1 MNAKFQILTIVALL
15 ATSISAKGNFNSTS
29 ITGMTSAN
37 PANICYVKSN
47 ASGKNDGSSW
57 ENAFTDLQSALG
69 SSSCPEIWV
78 AAGTY
83 KPTSGTDR
91 TASFVLK
98 NGVAVYGGFA
108 GTETDISQSNINANP
123 TILSGDIDSNDSE
136 NPASNPSKIV
146 GHNSYHVVNA
156 GNVDSTTILDGF
168 IITAG
173 QADGSGVNGQ
183 GGGMYISSGSPTLSN
198 LTFSGNT
205 AFDGSGIYNS
215 GGSPIMSTIA
225 FSGNSNSNS
234 QSMGGG
240 IDSQSGNPLL
250 VNVAFGGNSAA
261 FGGGMFIYQGNP
273 VLTDV
278 TFESNIANGGG
289 ENVQQMINN
298 TGQYLQICKHVVY
311 CGDISSYD
319 GSGGGIE
326 LLNGS
331 PVLTNVIFKDN
342 RADQALGGGMDI
354 DNGRP
359 VLNNVTFVGNSAGS
373 GGGVNNWSGSPTLN
387 YVTFNKNQAGQGGG
401 MNEQQGDSGATIIN
415 ANFTDNQAQGW
426 GGGIFTSA
434 RVSNYANITFSGN
447 SAQEGGGM
455 YSYLWDL
462 ILKNATFSGN
472 TASDAGGGIYV
483 SSSSTTMTNVTL
495 SNNSATNSGGGMFI
509 SGGHAQVKNS
519 ILWNNH
525 LQQAQQPNQ
534 IDGIPGSIA
543 LAFSMVQGGCPSQ
556 ATCSNVRSDDPL
568 LGPLGDFGG
577 FSFTIPLL
585 PGSPAIGA
593 GNTADCPTMDQRG
606 IARPEGSPCDLGAFE
621 LVGK

>member
-1 MNAKFQILTIVALL
+1 MNAKFQILTIIALL
-15 ATSISAKGNFNSTS
+15 ATSFSAKGNFNNRS

-69 SSSCPEIWV
+69 SSACPEIWV

-108 GTETDISQSNINANP
+108 GTETDMSQSNINGNP

-156 GNVDSTTILDGF
+156 GNVDNTAILDGF

-215 GGSPIMSTIA
+215 GGSPNLANIT
-225 FSGNSNSNS
+225 FNGNSNSDLM
-234 QSMGGG
+234 SMGGG

-250 VNVAFGGNSAA
+250 VNVAFNKNLAA

-273 VLTDV
+273 ALTDV
-278 TFESNIANGGG
+278 TFQSNIANGSG
-289 ENVQQMINN
+289 ENIQMINN
-298 TGQYLQICKHVVY
+298 IGQHLE
-311 CGDISSYD
+311 GLFDSDIFYFN

-326 LLNGS
+326 SLNGG
-331 PVLTNVIFKDN
+331 PVLTNVIFKN
-342 RADQALGGGMDI
+342 NVADQFGGGMDI
-354 DNGRP
+354 DWGRP
-359 VLNNVTFVGNSAGS
+359 ALNNVAFVGNSAGS
-373 GGGVNNWSGSPTLN
+373 GGGINNYDGNPTLN
-387 YVTFNKNQAGQGGG
+387 HVTFNKNQAGQGGG
-401 MNEQQGDSGATIIN
+401 MNEQDQGAGAIIIN
-415 ANFTDNQAQGW
+415 ANFADNHSGGS
-426 GGGIFTSA
+426 GGGIYT
-434 RVSNYANITFSGN
+434 VGQTSNYANITFSGN

-455 YSYLWDL
+455 YSDEWDPV
-462 ILKNATFSGN
+462 LKNITFSGN
-472 TASDAGGGIYV
+472 TASDDGGGIYL
-483 SSSSTTMTNVTL
+483 SSSSPTLTNVTI
-495 SNNSATNSGGGMFI
+495 SNNSADDSGGGIFTSKSHPKI
-509 SGGHAQVKNS
+509 GHAQIKNS

-525 LQQAQQPNQ
+525 TQQQPNQ
-534 IDGIPGSIA
+534 VDGIPGSIA
-543 LAFSMVQGGCPSQ
+543 LTFSIVQGGCPSQ
-556 ATCSNVRSDDPL
+556 ATCANVKSDDPL

-585 PGSPAIGA
+585 PVSPAIGA
-593 GNTADCPTMDQRG
+593 GNTADCPTTDQRG
-606 IARPEGSPCDLGAFE
+606 VSHPEGSTCDLGAFE
-621 LVGK
+621 LGGK